1 MLVPADDN
9 RFTVNVYVQIS
20 NQFISW
26 IFALGEGAKIIGP
39 DPVMERE
46 NAYVDRQIRQY
57 K

>member
-9 RFTVNVYVQIS
+9 RFTVNVDVQIS

-39 DPVMERE
+39 DPVMERV
-46 NAYVDRQIRQY
+46 NAYVDRLIRQY